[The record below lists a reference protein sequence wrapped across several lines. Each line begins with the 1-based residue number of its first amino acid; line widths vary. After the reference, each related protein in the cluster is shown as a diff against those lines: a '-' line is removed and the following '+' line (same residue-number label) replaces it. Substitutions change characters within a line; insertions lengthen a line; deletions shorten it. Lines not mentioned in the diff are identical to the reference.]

1 VRLVRYGSAL
11 WYLSLTPSAA
21 RTAVGVRWARGE
33 ETLMDVS
40 QKFEGLNR
48 DIEESFGEEIVA
60 LRRDIHREP
69 ELGFDTEKTAEK
81 VLAAL
86 EGLPL
91 EIQPG
96 VAENGIVA
104 TLRGEASGP
113 TVGLRADMDALPIH
127 EETDLPF
134 ASEISGK
141 MHACGH
147 DGHTSML
154 VGAARALSGM
164 RGRLNGTVKFFFQ
177 PAEEGGGG
185 GKVMV
190 EAGMADDVSSVFALH
205 LWPGLPFGTAATKA
219 GPIMA
224 AADAFEME
232 IEGSGGHGAMPHLT
246 ADAIVIA
253 AQVVTA
259 LQTVVSR
266 EVDPVEPAVLTVGEI
281 GAGSAFNIIPQTAC
295 IAGTVRTLNAD
306 LREKLP
312 ERIERLARG
321 VARGMRGD
329 AELDYSFSYPVT
341 MNDEGAASLALG
353 VIGELF
359 GEEHTLELPN
369 PSMGAED
376 FAYFLEKI
384 PGAFIWLGVGDVSGL
399 HTSRFAFDEEIL
411 PRGSALLA
419 ALALESL
426 SG

>member
-1 VRLVRYGSAL
+1 METAQRFDGLVQH
-11 WYLSLTPSAA
+11 
-21 RTAVGVRWARGE
+21 V
-33 ETLMDVS
+33 
-40 QKFEGLNR
+40 Q
-48 DIEESFGEEIVA
+48 ESFADKIVE

-69 ELGFDTEKTAEK
+69 ELGFGTEKTAQK

-91 EIQPG
+91 EIQTG

-104 TLRGEASGP
+104 TLKGEGDGP

-127 EETDLPF
+127 EETGLEF
-134 ASEISGK
+134 ASGTDGK

-154 VGAARALSGM
+154 VGAAHALSGM
-164 RGRLNGTVKFFFQ
+164 RDRLNGTVKFIFQ

-185 GKVMV
+185 GRVMV
-190 EAGMADDVSSVFALH
+190 EEGVADDIDSIFALH

-224 AADAFEME
+224 AADAFEMKVK
-232 IEGSGGHGAMPHLT
+232 GRGGHGAMPHLT
-246 ADAIVIA
+246 ADAIVIS

-259 LQTVVSR
+259 LQTVVAR

-281 GAGSAFNIIPQTAC
+281 EAGSAFNIIPETARL
-295 IAGTVRTLNAD
+295 AGTVRTLNAD
-306 LREKLP
+306 LRESMP
-312 ERIERLARG
+312 QRIEELARG

-329 AELDYSFSYPVT
+329 AQLDYTFSYPVT
-341 MNDEGAASLALG
+341 INDADSARLALG
-353 VIGELF
+353 VIGDLF
-359 GEEHTLELPN
+359 GEDEALELPN
-369 PSMGAED
+369 PTMGAED
-376 FAYFLEKI
+376 FAFFLEKL
-384 PGAFIWLGVGDVSGL
+384 PGAFIWLGIGEDASGL
-399 HTSRFAFDEEIL
+399 HTPTFAFDEEIL